1 MPHDRPTMQKING
14 MWTCDSRLFGCHQAM
29 LFVALVSGKCIFL
42 PFRAKPGTASHLLCT
57 LVSPWSAHQ
66 SGTKSEAQPGFAW
79 LSHRI
84 EHRTSKLDLTC
95 LAHDPTHTH
104 LRVCSPAR
112 HLGWSSLAGLDPAI
126 DHNIFILVSEK
137 KEKGGRRKTTKTT
150 TTTPSRHHQQTHRPI
165 VYRLLL
171 SRSLLSMNQPR
182 R

>member
-1 MPHDRPTMQKING
+1 M
-14 MWTCDSRLFGCHQAM
+14 RLSTLWLPSGYAIRGPCLREMHIFAFSCQTRYRIASA
-29 LFVALVSGKCIFL
+29 LYPCIALVGASI
-42 PFRAKPGTASHLLCT
+42 RHQVRGTTWLC
-57 LVSPWSAHQ
+57 LAFSS
-66 SGTKSEAQPGFAW
+66 
-79 LSHRI
+79 
-84 EHRTSKLDLTC
+84 HRTSKLDLTC